1 MKLKEVCESTGLSR
15 KTIRLYE
22 EKGLL
27 VPQMERRNGRDY
39 REYSPEDVK
48 RLQEIATLRRAW
60 FTMDEI
66 ARMQQNPETIGEI
79 FPQYLQWLEKQKT
92 TLESLLKAAKDVD
105 PSKIQSVS
113 ELSEKM
119 REAETMPLP
128 AADIEP
134 RFQYLDALEQ
144 RPEKV
149 EPDWQEPLPG
159 GMDDSRIYR
168 QFVAANS
175 KDKADDLGVAF
186 GQLRDAMTPERES
199 TPVVGTKEMPKMLQR
214 LEKLGEGALVLGAA
228 WTAIYTLYLVMTGG
242 GYGYGR
248 GLPVPFTIGISLI
261 IVGSVGM
268 GAAKGIAAYRE
279 RQAWIQRMRE
289 QDEEKQRKKEQA

>member
-15 KTIRLYE
+15 KTVRLYE

-39 REYSPEDVK
+39 REYTQADVDAL
-48 RLQEIATLRRAW
+48 REIATLRRAW

-199 TPVVGTKEMPKMLQR
+199 TPVVGTKEMPKTLQR

>member
-27 VPQMERRNGRDY
+27 VPQMEHRNGRDY
-39 REYSPEDVK
+39 WEYSPEDVK

-134 RFQYLDALEQ
+134 KFQYLDALEQ

-199 TPVVGTKEMPKMLQR
+199 TPVVGKKEMPKTLQR
-214 LEKLGEGALVLGAA
+214 LEKLGEGALVLGAV
-228 WTAIYTLYLVMTGG
+228 WTAIYTLYLVMTSG

-289 QDEEKQRKKEQA
+289 QDEEKQRKNAQE

>member
-27 VPQMERRNGRDY
+27 VPQMEHRNGRDY

>member
-27 VPQMERRNGRDY
+27 VPQMEHRNGRDY
-39 REYSPEDVK
+39 REYTQADVEAL
-48 RLQEIATLRRAW
+48 REIATLRRAW

-92 TLESLLKAAKDVD
+92 TLESLLKAAKNVD

-134 RFQYLDALEQ
+134 KFRYLDAL
-144 RPEKV
+144 
-149 EPDWQEPLPG
+149 
-159 GMDDSRIYR
+159 
-168 QFVAANS
+168 
-175 KDKADDLGVAF
+175 
-186 GQLRDAMTPERES
+186 
-199 TPVVGTKEMPKMLQR
+199 
-214 LEKLGEGALVLGAA
+214 
-228 WTAIYTLYLVMTGG
+228 
-242 GYGYGR
+242 
-248 GLPVPFTIGISLI
+248 
-261 IVGSVGM
+261 
-268 GAAKGIAAYRE
+268 
-279 RQAWIQRMRE
+279 
-289 QDEEKQRKKEQA
+289 

>member
-149 EPDWQEPLPG
+149 EPEWTEPLPG

-199 TPVVGTKEMPKMLQR
+199 TPVVGTKEMPKTLQR

>member
-27 VPQMERRNGRDY
+27 VPQMEHRNGRDY
-39 REYSPEDVK
+39 REYTQTDVEVL
-48 RLQEIATLRRAW
+48 REIATLRRAW

-66 ARMQQNPETIGEI
+66 ARMQQNPESIGEI

-105 PSKIQSVS
+105 PTKIQSVS

-119 REAETMPLP
+119 REAEAMPLP

-149 EPDWQEPLPG
+149 EPEWKEPLPG
-159 GMDDSRIYR
+159 GMEDSRIYR

-199 TPVVGTKEMPKMLQR
+199 TPVVGTKEMPKTLQR
-214 LEKLGEGALVLGAA
+214 LEKIGEFVLALGAV
-228 WTAIYTLYLVMTGG
+228 WTAIYTLYLIMTGG
-242 GYGYGR
+242 GHSDGW
-248 GLPVPFTIGISLI
+248 GLPVPFSVGICLM
-261 IVGSVGM
+261 IVGAVVM
-268 GAAKGIAAYRE
+268 GAAKGIFAYRE
-279 RQAWIQRMRE
+279 RQAWIERMRQ
-289 QDEEKQRKKEQA
+289 QDEEKRKSS

>member
-27 VPQMERRNGRDY
+27 VPQMEHRNGRDY
-39 REYSPEDVK
+39 REYTQADVDAL
-48 RLQEIATLRRAW
+48 REIATLRRAW

-66 ARMQQNPETIGEI
+66 ARMQQNPETIGEV

-134 RFQYLDALEQ
+134 KFQYLDALEQ
-144 RPEKV
+144 RPEKL
-149 EPDWQEPLPG
+149 EPEWKEPLPG
-159 GMDDSRIYR
+159 GMEDSRIYR

-175 KDKADDLGVAF
+175 KDKSDDLGVAF

-199 TPVVGTKEMPKMLQR
+199 TPVVGTEEMPKALRQ
-214 LEKLGEGALVLGAA
+214 LEKIGEFVLALGAV
-228 WTAIYTLYLVMTGG
+228 WTALYTLYLVITGG
-242 GYGYGR
+242 GHSDGW
-248 GLPVPFTIGISLI
+248 GLPVPFSVGISLM
-261 IVGSVGM
+261 IVGAVGM
-268 GAAKGIAAYRE
+268 GTAKGIFAYRE
-279 RQAWIQRMRE
+279 RQAWIERMRQ
-289 QDEEKQRKKEQA
+289 QDEEKRKSR